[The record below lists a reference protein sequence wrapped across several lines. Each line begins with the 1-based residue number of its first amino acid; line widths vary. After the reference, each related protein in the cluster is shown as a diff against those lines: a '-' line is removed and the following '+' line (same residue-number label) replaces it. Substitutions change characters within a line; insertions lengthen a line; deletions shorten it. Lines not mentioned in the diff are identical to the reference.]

1 MAITVQLGST
11 SDPANTI
18 NKTYTL
24 DTAFDAELKQPCS
37 IENPVLILNTTRNSV
52 PTEITYN
59 YAKITE
65 FNRYYFCTITA
76 SPQGY
81 IVECTVD
88 PLESFASAILATPC
102 TIARNENKDQSMII
116 DESYVTSAQDTV
128 WFKNFSAGYTKAN
141 FMDRRFILIT
151 V

>member
-1 MAITVQLGST
+1 MAVSIQLGST

-37 IENPVLILNTTRNSV
+37 IEHPVLILNTSRNTLAKEV
-52 PTEITYN
+52 TYN

-81 IVECTVD
+81 VVDCTVD
-88 PLESFASAILATPC
+88 PLESFATAILGTSC
-102 TIARNENKDQSMII
+102 TIARNENENQSMII
-116 DESYVTSAQDTV
+116 DESYVTGAQDTV
-128 WFKNFSAGYTKAN
+128 WFKNFSKGYTRAS
-141 FMDRRFILIT
+141 FSDRRFILLT

>member
-1 MAITVQLGST
+1 MAVTVQLGST

-37 IENPVLILNTTRNSV
+37 IENPVLILNTTRNALA
-52 PTEITYN
+52 TEVTYN

-65 FNRYYFCTITA
+65 FNRYYFCTLTA

-88 PLESFASAILATPC
+88 PLESFASSILGASC
-102 TIARNENKDQSMII
+102 TIARNENEEQSMII
-116 DESYVTSAQDTV
+116 DESYVTGAQDTI
-128 WFKNFSAGYTKAN
+128 WFKNFTKGYTRALAS
-141 FMDRRFILIT
+141 DRRFILLT

>member
-1 MAITVQLGST
+1 MAVTVQLGTT
-11 SDPANTI
+11 SDVANTI

-37 IENPVLILNTTRNSV
+37 IENPILILNTSRNTLAKEV
-52 PTEITYN
+52 TYN

-65 FNRYYFCTITA
+65 FNRYYFCTVTA

-81 IVECTVD
+81 IIECTVD
-88 PLESFASAILATPC
+88 PLESFANSILGLNC
-102 TIARNENKDQSMII
+102 TIARNENEEQSMII
-116 DESYVTSAQDTV
+116 DESFVTGAKDTV
-128 WFKNFSAGYTKAN
+128 WFKNFSAGYTRAQSS
-141 FMDRRFILIT
+141 DRRFILIT